1 MLTPRRGYVVWVARY
16 VTELPV
22 NRTEA
27 VAMVEQ
33 MKADKWTD
41 ASTRV
46 VAIDLNLYNT
56 NTKLLTVVRIVFEFD
71 FTANVIVF
79 AKTYTIKLVVYGWK
93 GSTIYDWTDVV
104 RGGSVLSRVWGL
116 DMHDCGCTLLWVVLP
131 SQLRTAMEAMYLGM
145 VAFVF
150 QKEARRMYWA
160 KPINYFS
167 KVKNLAEVAL
177 LVINLVLLAAWLRVL
192 LDDRRNEFSVNET
205 SFVDMFTVRAGTEL
219 RAIALR

>member
-1 MLTPRRGYVVWVARY
+1 VLTPCRGYVVRVARY

-27 VAMVEQ
+27 VAMVGQ

-104 RGGSVLSRVWGL
+104 R
-116 DMHDCGCTLLWVVLP
+116 P
-131 SQLRTAMEAMYLGM
+131 E
-145 VAFVF
+145 
-150 QKEARRMYWA
+150 
-160 KPINYFS
+160 
-167 KVKNLAEVAL
+167 LAEVA
-177 LVINLVLLAAWLRVL
+177 V
-192 LDDRRNEFSVNET
+192 S
-205 SFVDMFTVRAGTEL
+205 
-219 RAIALR
+219 

>member
-1 MLTPRRGYVVWVARY
+1 
-16 VTELPV
+16 
-22 NRTEA
+22 
-27 VAMVEQ
+27 MVEQ